1 MAASE
6 TERNRAAWNAGR
18 YEAWVKAEGAPE
30 EAAKAIAADPRHAAR
45 RILPYLGDVA
55 GKRVCNLQGS
65 MGKVAVALALLRG
78 AVTVIDFAEENRRYA
93 LKLAAAAGVSLNYI
107 VRDVMEASALGLKPF
122 DAVAMEL
129 GVLHY
134 HQDLDAFFA
143 VCAAITAR
151 GGMLVLCDFHPVQ
164 RKLFSPFAADPRNY
178 FDAALITGDVPN
190 PAGEGGPLGQCVYRF
205 WTLGEIVTAAVG
217 AGFDLLR
224 LDETPDWTN
233 PAIPGAFT
241 LAARRR

>member
-6 TERNRAAWNAGR
+6 TERNQTAWNAGR

-30 EAAKAIAADPRHAAR
+30 ELAQKIAADPRHIAR

-78 AVTVIDFAEENRRYA
+78 EVTVIDFAVANERYA
-93 LKLAAAAGVSLNYI
+93 LELASAAGVRLDYI

-122 DAVAMEL
+122 DAVVMEL

-134 HQDLDAFFA
+134 HQDLEAFFA

-151 GGMLVLCDFHPVQ
+151 GGALVLCDFHPVQ
-164 RKLFSPFAADPRNY
+164 RKLFSPLATNPANY
-178 FDAALITGDVPN
+178 FDASLVTGDVPN
-190 PAGEGGPLGQCVYRF
+190 PTGEGEPLGQCVYRF
-205 WTLGEIVTAAVG
+205 WTLGEIVTAAAG
-217 AGFDLLR
+217 ADFDIVR
-224 LDETPDWTN
+224 LDETPDWDDPN
-233 PAIPGAFT
+233 IPGTFT
-241 LAARRR
+241 LVARRR